1 MRCIGFT
8 LSGEILFKW
17 LEWPCSVFNNLI
29 HQIAGRLLE
38 SLSPFPPKYSRKNRN
53 LSPQMTFSSHFL
65 REGNS
70 FFNVILA
77 IFIGQFS
84 YGHRLLLF
92 FAIASVDDQKHL
104 SLQVTASQ
112 AIFDYHIFSIK
123 RRTPNKRRV
132 QINAGYTGPILK
144 QTHPAFF
151 RGPGFYSKRVYLI
164 RIMCRNC
171 IIQVLFLL
179 SYLYLWPYSVSYLH
193 NAFAVEQLPIYF
205 LRVSRRNVTLRRV
218 Q

>member
-1 MRCIGFT
+1 
-8 LSGEILFKW
+8 
-17 LEWPCSVFNNLI
+17 
-29 HQIAGRLLE
+29 
-38 SLSPFPPKYSRKNRN
+38 
-53 LSPQMTFSSHFL
+53 MTFSSHFL

-70 FFNVILA
+70 FFNVSLA

-112 AIFDYHIFSIK
+112 AIFDYRIFSIK

-144 QTHPAFF
+144 
-151 RGPGFYSKRVYLI
+151 
-164 RIMCRNC
+164 
-171 IIQVLFLL
+171 
-179 SYLYLWPYSVSYLH
+179 
-193 NAFAVEQLPIYF
+193 
-205 LRVSRRNVTLRRV
+205 
-218 Q
+218 